1 MRGVNMMMVIVVRE
15 QAVHIE
21 RQYTNAKEIW
31 QALKYFGIFIFRVN
45 HL

>member
-1 MRGVNMMMVIVVRE
+1 MMMVIVVRE

-31 QALKYFGIFIFRVN
+31 QAQKYLGVFIIKVDCPIN
-45 HL
+45 CNA